1 MAIGLIAFGSNLGD
15 GSAILQLAVEH
26 LNGFQGLAVAKQS
39 RRFVTEPIGGPA
51 GQDPFVNAAFRV
63 ETSLSPE
70 QLLDCLRTVESR
82 LGRERRERWSAR
94 LVDLDLLLFDDV
106 VLRSERLTIPHPRM
120 AFRRFVLEPA
130 AEVAGDL
137 RHPLIGWTV
146 QQLLDHLNRANDYVA
161 LTGPP
166 GCGKTALAHK
176 TAQATGARWIDDPA
190 TDLPVPNVETVEKW
204 DWRQAETAK
213 TLENQ
218 RSRRCLS
225 QFFHS
230 LVETSADRE
239 TTILRQRAARLARGN
254 WITGQPALSDFWIGQ
269 SLVYAI
275 AGQADDASE
284 PLQQLWQQLQP
295 QIVVPKLLVWLS
307 AEPHETIW
315 RQTLLR
321 YHRGP
326 LLELDANQPD
336 WALHELTAA
345 VQAMQ

>member
-26 LNGFQGLAVAKQS
+26 LNGFQGLTVAKQS

-51 GQDPFVNAAFRV
+51 GQDPFVNAALRV
-63 ETSLSPE
+63 ETLLSPE
-70 QLLDCLRTVESR
+70 QLHDCLRTVESR

-146 QQLLDHLNRANDYVA
+146 QQLLDHLNQAINYVA

-166 GCGKTALAHK
+166 GCCKTALAHK

-190 TDLPVPNVETVEKW
+190 TDLSAPN
-204 DWRQAETAK
+204 
-213 TLENQ
+213 
-218 RSRRCLS
+218 
-225 QFFHS
+225 
-230 LVETSADRE
+230 VETSADRE
-239 TTILRQRAARLARGN
+239 TAILRQRAARLAREN
-254 WITGQPALSDFWIGQ
+254 WITDQPALSDFWIGQ

-275 AGQADDASE
+275 AGQANDASE
-284 PLQQLWQQLQP
+284 HLQQLWQQLQP
-295 QIVVPKLLVWLS
+295 QIVAPKLLVWLS